1 MADTDKAAGADQTAN
16 TEETTTA
23 RTRCGFVAVIGAPN
37 AGKSTLVNLMTGTKV
52 SIVTHKVQTTRT
64 TIRGVLIEGQSQI
77 VFVDTP
83 GIFKPKRRLDRAMVQ
98 RAWTGAGDADFILL
112 MIDARKGCDEETA
125 DIIGKLGN
133 LKLPVSLVLNKIDI
147 VEREKLLALTADL
160 NARYNF
166 DETFMISATKG
177 HGINELRA
185 FLAKSCPVGPW
196 MYPADQVSDAP
207 AYHLAAEI
215 TREKLYLRLH
225 EELPYASTIETETW
239 SEQTDGSVRI
249 EQVIYVERDSQKP
262 IVIGKKGATI
272 KAIGAESRKELSE
285 VLGRKIHLFLFVK
298 VRSKWGDD
306 PARYQAMGLDFP
318 NN

>member
-1 MADTDKAAGADQTAN
+1 MSKSKAKSDEPVAFQDMK
-16 TEETTTA
+16 
-23 RTRCGFVAVIGAPN
+23 CGFVAVIGAPN
-37 AGKSTLVNLMTGTKV
+37 AGKSTLVNLMTGSKV

-64 TIRGVLIEGQSQI
+64 TIRGVTIIGNAQI
-77 VFVDTP
+77 IFIDTP

-98 RAWTGAGDADFILL
+98 RAWSGAGDADLVML
-112 MIDARKGCDEETA
+112 MVDARKGCDEETA
-125 DIIGKLGN
+125 AIISKLGE
-133 LKLPVSLVLNKIDI
+133 LTLPVSLILNKIDL
-147 VEREKLLALTADL
+147 VERESLLALIADL
-160 NARYNF
+160 NAQF
-166 DETFMISATKG
+166 TFQDTFMISATKG
-177 HGINELRA
+177 DGIEDLKA
-185 FLAKSCPVGPW
+185 YLAKACPPGPW

-207 AYHLAAEI
+207 NYHLAAEI

-239 SEQTDGSVRI
+239 TDQPDGSLRV

-272 KAIGAESRKELSE
+272 KAIGAEARKELSAI
-285 VLGRKIHLFLFVK
+285 LGRKVHLFLFVK

-318 NN
+318 DR